1 MKKLLTKLN
10 IIGQNVAIGA
20 VLGWF
25 AFAISFDIMAII
37 LYVFFPETWSEVAYY
52 MNQFLG
58 IY

>member
-1 MKKLLTKLN
+1 MKKFLNKLN

-37 LYVFFPETWSEVAYY
+37 LCAFFPETWSEVAYH